1 LGRRLCLAS
10 VACSGVLA
18 LSGCVTASPAPST
31 YEEKAKL
38 TVEAALSEVA
48 SVQVNL
54 EELNSDKAFRPA
66 VLTQLRY
73 SEDGVDTAARAFT
86 ELNPPRSE
94 DRVHQRTDSLLT
106 AAGDTLAH
114 TRIAVERDERKEF
127 AALIGELK
135 RLATRLSDLDKQVG
149 S

>member
-1 LGRRLCLAS
+1 
-10 VACSGVLA
+10 VP
-18 LSGCVTASPAPST
+18 ASPAPST

-48 SVQVNL
+48 SVQANL
-54 EELNSDKAFRPA
+54 EQLKSDRAFRPA

-86 ELNPPRSE
+86 ELNPPRSD
-94 DRVHQRTDSLLT
+94 DRLHERTDSLLT
-106 AAGDTLAH
+106 AAGDALAH
-114 TRIAVERDERKEF
+114 TRIAVERGERNEF
-127 AALIGELK
+127 AALIADLK
-135 RLATRLSDLDKQVG
+135 QLATRLDDLDKQVG